1 MRDRVRGWCGLFLL
15 VFGFWLPVLAAEAPP
30 AHDVGRRV
38 EAAPK
43 RGFLYEVKRGAKVA
57 YVFGTI
63 HVGRPDFYPLNLP
76 VTRALTA
83 AKYLAVEANV
93 SDPAAVAKEVTQ
105 YAIYPDSMTLDRE
118 LPPAMMKKVSAVLDQ
133 YHLPRDQTMK
143 MRPWMLAL
151 TLSLLQA
158 TQAGY
163 DPQWAAESYLL
174 GIAKSQK
181 KPIVEVEGLRR
192 QMDLFTGLSSE
203 QQFAFLDRT
212 LDELEDGEAKRELIA
227 FVDAWTKADAAA
239 LEHEW
244 NRLQKSHDGSDRFV
258 IDKLLIERNG
268 FMAGRIEEYLRSGD
282 TYFVAIGAMHL
293 IGEKSVIA
301 LLRQRGYQVRGL

>member
-1 MRDRVRGWCGLFLL
+1 MRDRVGGWWCGLF
-15 VFGFWLPVLAAEAPP
+15 VFVIGFWLPTLASEAPS
-30 AHDVGRRV
+30 AQDIARRI

-43 RGFLYEVKRGAKVA
+43 RGFLYEVKRDAAVA

-63 HVGRPDFYPLNLP
+63 HVGRPDFYPLDLP

-83 AKYLAVEANV
+83 ARFLAVEADV
-93 SDPAAVAKEVTQ
+93 SDPATVAKEVTQ
-105 YAIYPDSMTLDRE
+105 YAIYPESMTLDRE
-118 LPPAMMKKVSAVLDQ
+118 LPPVLMRKLSRALEK
-133 YHLPRDQTMK
+133 YHLPREQMMK

-174 GIAKSQK
+174 GFAKSQK
-181 KPIVEVEGLRR
+181 KTIVEVEGLRR
-192 QMDLFTGLSSE
+192 QMDLFAGLSSD

-212 LDELEDGEAKRELIA
+212 LDELDDGEAKRELIA
-227 FVDAWTKADAAA
+227 FVDAWTTADAAA
-239 LEHEW
+239 LEREW
-244 NRLQKSHDGSDRFV
+244 KRLQRSHDGSDRFV

-268 FMAGRIEEYLRSGD
+268 FMASRVEEYLRSGA
-282 TYFVAIGAMHL
+282 TYFVAVGAMHL
-293 IGEKSVIA
+293 IGEKSVIE
-301 LLRQRGYQVRGL
+301 L